1 MKAFPASW
9 VMFVFMPIPLAAQV
23 PARLPRTADGNPDL
37 NGIWQALNTAA
48 WDLEDHSGALHTPPG
63 QGVAEGGEI
72 PYQPEAIKKKSEKF
86 AGREKYDLAETAC
99 YMPGVP
105 RAMYMPYPFEIIQTP
120 KLIEMN
126 FTFAHARRNIIADG
140 TPHHPHTWIY
150 VDTKNADGSVT
161 TWRFE
166 MGPPNALLRMGW
178 RKDSVTP
185 GTQVE
190 ITGYRAKDGNAVANA
205 KTVKL
210 PDGRELFSGG
220 SAPGSGGESSGAAE
234 KKQ

>member
-1 MKAFPASW
+1 VALFVAAAIPAAAHHSFAAEFDSNQPVTIRGTINKMDW
-9 VMFVFMPIPLAAQV
+9 V
-23 PARLPRTADGNPDL
+23 N
-37 NGIWQALNTAA
+37 
-48 WDLEDHSGALHTPPG
+48 
-63 QGVAEGGEI
+63 
-72 PYQPEAIKKKSEKF
+72 
-86 AGREKYDLAETAC
+86 
-99 YMPGVP
+99 
-105 RAMYMPYPFEIIQTP
+105 
-120 KLIEMN
+120 
-126 FTFAHARRNIIADG
+126 
-140 TPHHPHTWIY
+140 PHTWIY

-190 ITGYRAKDGNAVANA
+190 ITGYRAKDGDAIANA

-220 SAPGSGGESSGAAE
+220 SGPGPGGPGEGSGPND